1 MATLLLTNRQGCSY
15 LAFATLMLL
24 PMSFILFVKSFLE
37 IRDDRFCRII
47 CNANLAL
54 IVLTHILNA
63 TEIYEFRRSLWMTHA
78 LIILMI
84 LYLLVVIC
92 SKIARRQLDQRLKAC
107 VGALLLVF
115 LLPL

>member
-1 MATLLLTNRQGCSY
+1 MNETNIATLIFVNRQACSY
-15 LAFATLMLL
+15 LAFVTLMIM
-24 PMSFILFVKSFLE
+24 PMPFLLFVKSFLE

-84 LYLLVVIC
+84 LYLL
-92 SKIARRQLDQRLKAC
+92 
-107 VGALLLVF
+107 
-115 LLPL
+115 

>member
-1 MATLLLTNRQGCSY
+1 MTGFVELSV
-15 LAFATLMLL
+15 MLIWH
-24 PMSFILFVKSFLE
+24 S
-37 IRDDRFCRII
+37 
-47 CNANLAL
+47 

-115 LLPL
+115 CYHCRCGVVIIKPAMM